1 MRDSF
6 ICVVYYFKVSR
17 KNHRHSNSRPPF
29 FLIWSLPR
37 LWYGFLSGS
46 ISLNH
51 LSIFYNISCYNSL
64 VLLTFVSMSSCR
76 IYLYIHKRY
85 ETIVKIQRGNPRFDS
100 IFYNNAPV
108 LKRTFACP
116 RLKNDF
122 PSFLS
127 SLYVRTTNIY
137 WRNSSLFS
145 TTHPTFLHS
154 CPFRRSAE
162 HILFRAI
169 SLVGKIFGTF
179 LACSSLCT
187 ANPFRIERPIK
198 REF

>member
-1 MRDSF
+1 MK
-6 ICVVYYFKVSR
+6 KVKIR
-17 KNHRHSNSRPPF
+17 V
-29 FLIWSLPR
+29 FLLRQKIIT
-37 LWYGFLSGS
+37 LSTT
-46 ISLNH
+46 
-51 LSIFYNISCYNSL
+51 
-64 VLLTFVSMSSCR
+64 TFV
-76 IYLYIHKRY
+76 LPN
-85 ETIVKIQRGNPRFDS
+85 RGNPQFGS

-127 SLYVRTTNIY
+127 SLYIRTTNIY

-169 SLVGKIFGTF
+169 SLVGKIFRTF
-179 LACSSLCT
+179 LACSSLCP

>member
-1 MRDSF
+1 MLLNMDKWFKDILPDKDPYHNRGRDQMREKGGPEFECLWSWPV
-6 ICVVYYFKVSR
+6 ITK
-17 KNHRHSNSRPPF
+17 KN
-29 FLIWSLPR
+29 
-37 LWYGFLSGS
+37 
-46 ISLNH
+46 
-51 LSIFYNISCYNSL
+51 
-64 VLLTFVSMSSCR
+64 LLTLSLFVSAIKC
-76 IYLYIHKRY
+76 L
-85 ETIVKIQRGNPRFDS
+85 TWQRGNPRFDS

-162 HILFRAI
+162 LQLSRSTNFC
-169 SLVGKIFGTF
+169 F
-179 LACSSLCT
+179 
-187 ANPFRIERPIK
+187 
-198 REF
+198 